1 VASYRAE
8 DFCIELRFSL
18 DQSMAI
24 TNHERVGKA
33 LEQLNTGLRPFV
45 ERELKATYK
54 ERWAETARP
63 SFPNWQQTGKDAAQ
77 LNWDT
82 QALLSVMWDL
92 WNDCFRKI
100 LGPSD
105 RSLVSE
111 LRDVRNKWAHQK
123 AFSTDDAYRAIDTIS
138 RLLTAVAAPE
148 VEQVDQM
155 KAETLRVKFDEQ
167 VRSQKRKESSI
178 AVEGKPAAGL
188 RPWREVVTP
197 HPDVASGRYQQAEF
211 AADLWQVFLGE
222 GSDEYRDPVEFYRR
236 TFITEGLQKLL
247 SNALLRLAGQGG
259 DPVVELQTN
268 FGGGKTHSMLAL
280 YHLFADV
287 PASQLPGMEA
297 VTKIAGVSQP
307 PKVRRAVLVG
317 NRISPADLHKKP
329 DGTVVRTLWG
339 ELAWQ
344 LGGKEGYE
352 MVRTADEKGVSP
364 GDSLRLLFKKFS
376 PCLILIDEWVAY
388 ARQLYNKSDLPAGD
402 FDAHFTFAQTLSES
416 AKLAGNTL
424 LVVSI
429 PASQN
434 EIGGEGGQAALER
447 LKNVLERVETSWR
460 PASTEEGFEIV
471 RRRLFQPIT
480 DAELFTARDTVVRAF
495 ADEYR
500 KSSQEFPSEAS
511 KGDYER
517 RMRAAYP
524 IHPELFDRLYNDWSS
539 LDKFQRTRGVL
550 RLMSAVI
557 HTLWERDDRGLM
569 ILPANVPLDAVAVQ
583 SELTRYLPPTWSPVI
598 EKDVDGSHSLP
609 LRIDRENPMLGRYSA
624 CRRVARTLY
633 LGSAPIQDA
642 ANKGLDDRQVK
653 FGCVQPGETSGT
665 FGDALRKLADQA
677 TYLYVNEGR
686 YWYSTQPSVNRMAE
700 ERAERFHPEDVAEEI
715 RRRLL
720 EEAKQRGD
728 FSKVHPCPASYNE
741 VVDEP
746 EAKLVILGPDSPH
759 SAKDTDSPARQLAAE
774 ILNRGSAGRNCGN
787 MLVFLAA
794 DKTRFADLDK
804 AVRFYLA
811 WKSIESEKV
820 SLDLT
825 PFQANQVD
833 QKKTSSDQAV
843 KGRIP
848 ETYVWLLVPGQKR
861 PESGQAF
868 PNVEWQDIRLQG
880 QEALAERASK
890 KLKNEELLITSMAGT
905 RLHLEITQIPL
916 WRSPGSHVGVK
927 QLVDDFAKYLYL
939 PRVKNA
945 QVILDAIQDG
955 VARLTWK
962 QDTFAYADSYDAAAG
977 RYRGLEAGCRP
988 NVQLNSESI
997 VVKPEVA
1004 AEQMEKEAAAKA
1016 SISTGMGGVSTAT
1029 ADGLAG
1035 SGIGVTGSPASGAGV
1050 PQTASVKP
1058 PGLKRFHGSATLNA
1072 TRISRDVDAIATSVV
1087 QHLAGLLDAKV
1098 KITLEI
1104 EAELP
1109 SGAPE
1114 HVVRTVTENCRTL
1127 KFDSQGFEEA

>member
-1 VASYRAE
+1 MNQQKARAKV
-8 DFCIELRFSL
+8 LTL
-18 DQSMAI
+18 PGAI
-24 TNHERVGKA
+24 TRILVPVFETSGGRVSLATNEEMGLKNETTVVTRKLRGS
-33 LEQLNTGLRPFV
+33 LETITLQRSNTTRSRCRRHRYSFDAGSLESRCRRHTQTDIARTQGAGVELIAGGL
-45 ERELKATYK
+45 
-54 ERWAETARP
+54 
-63 SFPNWQQTGKDAAQ
+63 
-77 LNWDT
+77 
-82 QALLSVMWDL
+82 
-92 WNDCFRKI
+92 
-100 LGPSD
+100 
-105 RSLVSE
+105 
-111 LRDVRNKWAHQK
+111 VRNKWAHQK
-123 AFSTDDAYRAIDTIS
+123 TFSTDDAYRAVDSIS

-148 VEQVDQM
+148 VEQADQM
-155 KAETLRVKFDEQ
+155 KAEILRVKFDEQ
-167 VRSQKRKESSI
+167 VRGQKRKESSI

-197 HPDVASGRYQQAEF
+197 HPDVASGKYQQAEF
-211 AADLWQVFLGE
+211 EADLWQVFLGE

-247 SNALLRLAGQGG
+247 SNALLRMAGQGG

-280 YHLFADV
+280 YHLFANV

-557 HTLWERDDRGLM
+557 HALWEREDRGLM

-598 EKDVDGSHSLP
+598 EKDIDGSHSLP
-609 LRIDRENPMLGRYSA
+609 LRLDRENPMLGRYSA

-633 LGSAPIQDA
+633 LGSAPMQDA

-686 YWYSTQPSVNRMAE
+686 YWYSTQPSVNRLAE

-728 FSKVHPCPASYNE
+728 FCKVHPCPASYNE

-746 EAKLVILGPDSPH
+746 EAKLVILGPDYPNA
-759 SAKDTDSPARQLAAE
+759 AKAADSPARQLAAE

-794 DKTRFADLDK
+794 DKTRFGDLDK
-804 AVRFYLA
+804 AVRLYLA
-811 WKSIESEKV
+811 WKSIDNEKV

-861 PESGQAF
+861 PESGKAF
-868 PNVEWQDIRLQG
+868 PDVEWQEIRLQG

-890 KLKNEELLITSMAGT
+890 KLKNEELLITNMAGT

-916 WRSPGSHVGVK
+916 WRGNHVGVK

-945 QVILDAIQDG
+945 QVMLDAIQDG

-962 QDTFAYADSYDAAAG
+962 QDTFAYADSYDATAG
-977 RYRGLEAGCRP
+977 RYRGLEAGRRP
-988 NVQLNSESI
+988 NVQLNSES
-997 VVKPEVA
+997 VVIKPDVA
-1004 AEQMEKEAAAKA
+1004 AEQMEREAAAKV
-1016 SISTGMGGVSTAT
+1016 SVPTGMGVVGTAT
-1029 ADGLAG
+1029 DGLAG
-1035 SGIGVTGSPASGAGV
+1035 TGIGVVGSPASGTGMS
-1050 PQTASVKP
+1050 QSGSTKS
-1058 PGLKRFHGSATLNA
+1058 PGLRRFHGSATVNA
-1072 TRISRDVDAIATSVV
+1072 TRLSRDVDAIATSVV

-1098 KITLEI
+1098 KITIEI
-1104 EAELP
+1104 EADMP

-1114 HVVRTVTENCRTL
+1114 NVVRTVTENCRTL

>member
-1 VASYRAE
+1 
-8 DFCIELRFSL
+8 
-18 DQSMAI
+18 MAI

-280 YHLFADV
+280 YHLFANV

-344 LGGKEGYE
+344 LGGKEGHE

-598 EKDVDGSHSLP
+598 EKDIDGSHSLP

-633 LGSAPIQDA
+633 LGSAPMQDA

-700 ERAERFHPEDVAEEI
+700 ERAERFHPEDVTEEI

-774 ILNRGSAGRNCGN
+774 ILNRRSAGRNCGN

-861 PESGQAF
+861 PESGQVF

>member
-1 VASYRAE
+1 
-8 DFCIELRFSL
+8 
-18 DQSMAI
+18 MAI

-33 LEQLNTGLRPFV
+33 LDLLNAGLRPFV

-54 ERWAETARP
+54 DRWPETARP
-63 SFPNWQQTGKDAAQ
+63 SFPNWQQTGKNAKD

-82 QALLSVMWDL
+82 QVLLGVMWDL

-123 AFSTDDAYRAIDTIS
+123 TFSTDDAYRAVDSIS

-148 VEQVDQM
+148 VEQADQM
-155 KAETLRVKFDEQ
+155 KAEILRVKFDEQ
-167 VRSQKRKESSI
+167 VRGQKRKESSI

-247 SNALLRLAGQGG
+247 SNALLRMAGQGG

-280 YHLFADV
+280 YHLFANV

-297 VTKIAGVSQP
+297 VTKIARVSQP
-307 PKVRRAVLVG
+307 PKVHRAVLVG

-344 LGGKEGYE
+344 LGAKEGYE
-352 MVRTADEKGVSP
+352 MVRTADEKSVSP

-376 PCLILIDEWVAY
+376 PCLVLIDEWVAY

-460 PASTEEGFEIV
+460 PANTEEGFEIV

-500 KSSQEFPSEAS
+500 KSPQEFPSEAS

-557 HTLWERDDRGLM
+557 HALWEREDRGLM
-569 ILPANVPLDAVAVQ
+569 ILPANVPLDADAVQ

-598 EKDVDGSHSLP
+598 EKDIDGSHSLP

-633 LGSAPIQDA
+633 LGSAPMQDA

-700 ERAERFHPEDVAEEI
+700 ERAERFHPEDVTEEI

-720 EEAKQRGD
+720 EEAKHRGD

-746 EAKLVILGPDSPH
+746 EAKLVIVGPDYLH
-759 SAKDTDSPARQLAAE
+759 GAKDTDSPGRQCAVE

-804 AVRFYLA
+804 AVRLYLA
-811 WKSIESEKV
+811 WRSIEGEKV

-868 PNVEWQDIRLQG
+868 PNVEWQEIRLQG

-890 KLKNEELLITSMAGT
+890 KLKNEELLITNMAGT

-916 WRSPGSHVGVK
+916 WRGNHVGVK

-939 PRVKNA
+939 PRVKNS

-962 QDTFAYADSYDAAAG
+962 QDTFAYADSYDASAC
-977 RYRGLEAGCRP
+977 RYRGLEAGRRAT
-988 NVQLNSESI
+988 VQLNLDSA
-997 VVKPEVA
+997 VVKAEVA
-1004 AEQMEKEAAAKA
+1004 SLQLEKESAGTSSGTGPPVA
-1016 SISTGMGGVSTAT
+1016 SEAMGNAVTEAVMRGEGNS
-1029 ADGLAG
+1029 LAQG
-1035 SGIGVTGSPASGAGV
+1035 GASK
-1050 PQTASVKP
+1050 THS
-1058 PGLKRFHGSATLNA
+1058 LRRFHGSTTLNS
-1072 TRISRDVDAIATSVV
+1072 TRLSRDADVIATSVV
-1087 QHLAGLLDAKV
+1087 QHLTGLLDAKV
-1098 KITLEI
+1098 KITIEI
-1104 EAELP
+1104 EAEFP

-1114 HVVRTVTENCRTL
+1114 GVVRTVTENCRTL
-1127 KFDSQGFEEA
+1127 KFDSQGFEEV